1 MKRESLYHLLKQS
14 MIILCLLSSAAAE
27 GVECRYLSKLTKEN
41 PQPELS
47 AQGTCGEFAGQ
58 DEFRMYPE
66 YLSKVFFKNGLAEIL
81 VDDKAFYIAESD
93 KGVRVYLFDNGA
105 DYFSEGVARAISGG
119 KVGYVDIHL
128 TMVIKPEFD
137 FAFPLAN
144 GRAIVCMGCDP
155 VAEAEHHTVIGGKW
169 GVIDKS
175 GATVI
180 PIRYTREDLT
190 KIREQNNEK
199 EGR

>member
-66 YLSKVFFKNGLAEIL
+66 YLNKVFFKNGLAEIL
-81 VDDKAFYIAESD
+81 VDDKAFYIAESG
-93 KGVRVYLFDNGA
+93 KGVRVYLFDNGDGSQTVRQVFDKKLPVSGPA
-105 DYFSEGVARAISGG
+105 YF
-119 KVGYVDIHL
+119 GYRSIRKENNKGITQMHL
-128 TMVIKPEFD
+128 NI
-137 FAFPLAN
+137 
-144 GRAIVCMGCDP
+144 
-155 VAEAEHHTVIGGKW
+155 
-169 GVIDKS
+169 
-175 GATVI
+175 
-180 PIRYTREDLT
+180 
-190 KIREQNNEK
+190 
-199 EGR
+199 